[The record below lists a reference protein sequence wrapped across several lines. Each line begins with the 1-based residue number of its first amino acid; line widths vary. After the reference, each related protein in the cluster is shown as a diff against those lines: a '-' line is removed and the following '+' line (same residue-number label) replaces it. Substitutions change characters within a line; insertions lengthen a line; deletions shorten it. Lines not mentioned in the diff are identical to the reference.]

1 MNYQE
6 RVSTATDVRA
16 LFDRVKQNPAIEKY
30 RGYTDSKS
38 YGWDPIADCYIKRE
52 GEVFFDNPAY
62 APDYLPVGVDGAP
75 AVMAEGEAEK
85 SPAAEV
91 GTEEGPV
98 GEERPAAEPSAEPK
112 ADKKEEALP
121 VSEATKAYITGLE
134 NEICRLLAERNE
146 ARSALQALREAIAL
160 VSRLAAAE

>member
-52 GEVFFDNPAY
+52 GEVWFGNPAFDETY
-62 APDYLPVGVDGAP
+62 VPEGVATNGS
-75 AVMAEGEAEK
+75 AELLDEQLAEK
-85 SPAAEV
+85 E
-91 GTEEGPV
+91 
-98 GEERPAAEPSAEPK
+98 
-112 ADKKEEALP
+112 
-121 VSEATKAYITGLE
+121 
-134 NEICRLLAERNE
+134 RLLAALD
-146 ARSALQALREAIAL
+146 ARCEQQRKQIETLSTSLAQREEMLESIQASMGALRNAL
-160 VSRLAAAE
+160 SQVMQLMPTE